1 MVLWI
6 AISFLGIV
14 GMIGMIGAC
23 FLASVYNQLVKL
35 RSNCEN
41 AFAQIELQLKRRYD
55 LIPNL
60 VECVKSYMAHEKT
73 TLESVI
79 AARNQAAAGLK
90 QAAQQP
96 DNPDALQTWMGAES
110 ALRGALGRLTA
121 VIESYPNLKADA
133 SVAELTEELTSTEN
147 RIAFARQAYNDWVTG
162 FNTSRLAFPNCLFA
176 GVFGFNRNRKHLE
189 FADAEKLV
197 DAPRVMLA

>member
-1 MVLWI
+1 MNLWI
-6 AISFLGIV
+6 AISMIA
-14 GMIGMIGAC
+14 GMAVVAAIFA
-23 FLASVYNQLVKL
+23 AAVYNQLVAL
-35 RSNCEN
+35 GTNCEN

-60 VECVKSYMAHEKT
+60 VECVKSYMAHEKN

-79 AARNQAAAGLK
+79 SARNQAAAGLK

-96 DNPDALQTWMGAES
+96 HNSEAVQAWVGAES
-110 ALRGALGRLTA
+110 ALNGALGRLTA
-121 VIESYPNLKADA
+121 VIEAYPNLKADT
-133 SVAELTEELTSTEN
+133 SVAGLTEELTSTEN

-162 FNTSRLAFPNCLFA
+162 FNSNRLAFPNCLFA
-176 GVFGFNRNRKHLE
+176 GVFGFDRNRKHLE
-189 FADAEKLV
+189 FADAQKLA